1 MILGNN
7 NNENQNIN
15 NNYNNFNYDKF
26 ISMTKKLFF
35 FLFMFIILLFISYKI
50 YFYYKEIIHIKNE
63 KTDNLLKDDYLEPPV
78 NIENIVG
85 SRRKLKNTT
94 LSNIDNEKN
103 KNNII
108 MNKTINQSE
117 VDELLVKF
125 NGEYLFILNLS
136 SNEYIGNWSQLSMI
150 GNNIFDKKI
159 DEGVCELYFHRVKNT
174 RGNLIVNLN
183 KNKYNSFRIDTIL
196 REGKYIDKYVKI
208 NFTFYILE
216 NIEKLLNNN
225 SFIILYN
232 NNTNIDYAKTYFL
245 KDKNKEKIEKGNVTL
260 ILQKEDY
267 SYASS
272 YKKRIMSQ
280 FYHVTLIIESRELN
294 VTINSIIN
302 NNDEISQKVRIY
314 SFILSILGL
323 CEIFHILKL
332 IMKINEHREIGNKL
346 SILSISINCYC
357 KVIICIM
364 HFFLSISI
372 TDEDMSYQF
381 GVPTIIYFFG
391 FTGFELKLL
400 LLVFKIRHN
409 GIGNQ
414 ELYRKRLLCLYLFF
428 YIFLSIMVLNIR
440 ECLTNYSLILFVY
453 SFAWLSQIIYS
464 MVINSR
470 PPMSRMYIICLS
482 LGRLYIPLYIKGLDG
497 NIFDLKPSYLK
508 VYLLVII
515 TSIEIV
521 ILFLQKSFGA
531 RTILPKKYRRQG
543 FDYYRDKVNIEQHV
557 SKNPTCVICLEN
569 LNVDVDENFNAIK
582 KKIKKNN
589 YCDKIMHICFIDK
602 IKGKIN
608 RWIKNMEGKNT
619 KKKYMIT
626 PCDHVFHT
634 ICLEKWMLQKN
645 ECPYCKGVIPPL
657 E

>member
-63 KTDNLLKDDYLEPPV
+63 KTNNLLKEDYSEPPV

-117 VDELLVKF
+117 VDELLEKF

-225 SFIILYN
+225 SLIILYN
-232 NNTNIDYAKTYFL
+232 NNTKIDYAKTYFL

-280 FYHVTLIIESRELN
+280 FY
-294 VTINSIIN
+294 
-302 NNDEISQKVRIY
+302 Q
-314 SFILSILGL
+314 
-323 CEIFHILKL
+323 
-332 IMKINEHREIGNKL
+332 MK
-346 SILSISINCYC
+346 
-357 KVIICIM
+357 
-364 HFFLSISI
+364 
-372 TDEDMSYQF
+372 
-381 GVPTIIYFFG
+381 
-391 FTGFELKLL
+391 
-400 LLVFKIRHN
+400 
-409 GIGNQ
+409 
-414 ELYRKRLLCLYLFF
+414 
-428 YIFLSIMVLNIR
+428 
-440 ECLTNYSLILFVY
+440 
-453 SFAWLSQIIYS
+453 
-464 MVINSR
+464 
-470 PPMSRMYIICLS
+470 
-482 LGRLYIPLYIKGLDG
+482 
-497 NIFDLKPSYLK
+497 
-508 VYLLVII
+508 
-515 TSIEIV
+515 
-521 ILFLQKSFGA
+521 
-531 RTILPKKYRRQG
+531 
-543 FDYYRDKVNIEQHV
+543 
-557 SKNPTCVICLEN
+557 
-569 LNVDVDENFNAIK
+569 
-582 KKIKKNN
+582 
-589 YCDKIMHICFIDK
+589 
-602 IKGKIN
+602 
-608 RWIKNMEGKNT
+608 
-619 KKKYMIT
+619 
-626 PCDHVFHT
+626 
-634 ICLEKWMLQKN
+634 
-645 ECPYCKGVIPPL
+645 
-657 E
+657 